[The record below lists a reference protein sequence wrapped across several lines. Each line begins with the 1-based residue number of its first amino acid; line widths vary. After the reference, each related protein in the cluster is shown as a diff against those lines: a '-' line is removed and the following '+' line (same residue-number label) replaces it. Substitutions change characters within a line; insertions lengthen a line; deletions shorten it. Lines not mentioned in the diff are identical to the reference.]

1 MSIRSKLS
9 SKKIFLGF
17 ILIFTVFFT
26 TLPLAYGLIPSI
38 ESVGSNFF
46 MALVIGGI
54 PFVIY
59 HFIIGDKKKKA
70 KKE

>member
-46 MALVIGGI
+46 FALVIGGI

-59 HFIIGDKKKKA
+59 HFIIGDRKKKK
-70 KKE
+70 